1 MKMKKKIAVV
11 VGVLILSVALVLTCA
26 GCRKADRVA
35 WNVSK
40 EADNFNVTRKLTVMN
55 VRTDTIIMEMTGTF
69 AIANNIANE
78 LEVICQTGEN
88 EYKKHFVYLNDWT
101 VYTVEDI
108 SGAEVSAYQYE
119 LTFYPRMIPITN
131 TDVEWR

>member
-1 MKMKKKIAVV
+1 MKKKIAVV
-11 VGVLILSVALVLTCA
+11 VGILILSIALVLVCA
-26 GCRKADRVA
+26 GCRKSSRVA

-55 VRTDTIIMEMTGTF
+55 VRSDTIIMEMTGTF
-69 AIANNIANE
+69 AIQNTSTNE
-78 LEVICQTGEN
+78 LAIICKIGED
-88 EYKKHFVYLNDWT
+88 EYKKHYVYLNEWT

-119 LTFYPRMIPITN
+119 LTFYPKMLPITDP
-131 TDVEWR
+131 DVEWR